1 MLTRLLQAAIM
12 AVWAVFFLWLFAV
25 DQPTLAR
32 LLHPRLRWLV
42 LGGAIVLIIF
52 CGLAL
57 SRLRTPPAKP
67 LRWTWPTY
75 LALLV
80 PLCYFWPMQSA
91 RFNSQTFFDRTTSPI
106 EAIITNEDAGTNRT
120 APSPTD
126 TTTDTTAATTADTPT
141 NTSAPIEASFSQ
153 IVQDPQQYAGR
164 KVEVLCQ
171 TLPDPRLPED
181 QFICYRFRITCCA
194 ADAQPVF
201 VFINRQGF
209 PTPAKDAWV
218 RVQGTLSIHRVDNI
232 TFPLLQAERVQ
243 LETEPS
249 FPFVF

>member
-32 LLHPRLRWLV
+32 LLHPRLWWLV
-42 LGGAIVLIIF
+42 LGGATVLIIF

-57 SRLRTPPAKP
+57 SRLRMPSSTP
-67 LRWTWPTY
+67 LRWTWPAY

-106 EAIITNEDAGTNRT
+106 ETTIAEEDEGTDQT
-120 APSPTD
+120 APSSAD
-126 TTTDTTAATTADTPT
+126 TTTDTT
-141 NTSAPIEASFSQ
+141 APIEASFSQ
-153 IVQDPQQYAGR
+153 IVQDPQQFAGR

-171 TLPDPRLPED
+171 TLTDPRLPED

-201 VFINRQGF
+201 VFVNRQSF

-218 RVQGTLSIHRVDNI
+218 RVQGTLSIHRVNSI
-232 TFPLLQAERVQ
+232 TFPLLQAESVQ
-243 LETEPS
+243 QEIEPS
-249 FPFVF
+249 FPFTF

>member
-32 LLHPRLRWLV
+32 LLHPRLWWLV
-42 LGGAIVLIIF
+42 LGGAMVLIIL

-57 SRLRTPPAKP
+57 SRLRIPPAKP

-80 PLCYFWPMQSA
+80 PLCYFWPMQAA
-91 RFNSQTFFDRTTSPI
+91 RFNSQTFFDRATSPI
-106 EAIITNEDAGTNRT
+106 EATIAEEDEEANQIG
-120 APSPTD
+120 PSPTD
-126 TTTDTTAATTADTPT
+126 TSTNDT
-141 NTSAPIEASFSQ
+141 APIEASFSQ
-153 IVQDPQQYAGR
+153 IVQDPQQFAGR

-171 TLPDPRLPED
+171 TLTDPRLPED

-201 VFINRQGF
+201 VFVNRQGF

-218 RVQGTLSIHRVDNI
+218 RVQGKLSTHRVDNI
-232 TFPLLQAERVQ
+232 TFPLLQAESVQ
-243 LETEPS
+243 QEAEPS
-249 FPFVF
+249 FPFIF

>member
-32 LLHPRLRWLV
+32 LLHPRLWWLV
-42 LGGAIVLIIF
+42 LGGAMVLISF

-57 SRLRTPPAKP
+57 SRLRMPPAKP

-91 RFNSQTFFDRTTSPI
+91 RFNSQTFFDRATSPI
-106 EAIITNEDAGTNRT
+106 DTTIAREDDETNQT
-120 APSPTD
+120 APAPTD
-126 TTTDTTAATTADTPT
+126 TTSNTTADTT
-141 NTSAPIEASFSQ
+141 APIEATFSQ
-153 IVQDPQQYAGR
+153 IVQDPQQFAGR

-171 TLPDPRLPED
+171 TLTDPRLSED

-201 VFINRQGF
+201 VFVNRQGF

-218 RVQGTLSIHRVDNI
+218 RVQGKLSTHRVDNI
-232 TFPLLQAERVQ
+232 TFPLLQAESVQ
-243 LETEPS
+243 QEAEPS
-249 FPFVF
+249 FPFIF

>member
-1 MLTRLLQAAIM
+1 MLTRLLQASIM
-12 AVWAVFFLWLFAV
+12 AVWAIFFLWLFAV

-32 LLHPRLRWLV
+32 LLHPRLWWLV
-42 LGGAIVLIIF
+42 LGGAMVLIIF

-57 SRLRTPPAKP
+57 SRLRMPPAKP
-67 LRWTWPTY
+67 LRWTWPAY

-91 RFNSQTFFDRTTSPI
+91 RFNSQTFFNRATSPI
-106 EAIITNEDAGTNRT
+106 EATIAEEDEGANQIG
-120 APSPTD
+120 PSPTD
-126 TTTDTTAATTADTPT
+126 TTTDTT
-141 NTSAPIEASFSQ
+141 APIEASFSQ
-153 IVQDPQQYAGR
+153 IVQDPQQYTGR

-171 TLPDPRLPED
+171 TLTDPRLPED

-201 VFINRQGF
+201 VFVDRQGF
-209 PTPAKDAWV
+209 PTPSKDTWV
-218 RVQGTLSIHRVDNI
+218 RVQGKLSIHRVDNI
-232 TFPLLQAERVQ
+232 TFPLLQAESVQ

>member
-32 LLHPRLRWLV
+32 LLHPRLWWLV
-42 LGGAIVLIIF
+42 LGGAMVLIIL

-57 SRLRTPPAKP
+57 SRLRIPPAKP

-80 PLCYFWPMQSA
+80 PLCYFWPMQAA
-91 RFNSQTFFDRTTSPI
+91 RFNSQTFFDRATSPI
-106 EAIITNEDAGTNRT
+106 EATIAEEDEEANQIG
-120 APSPTD
+120 PSPTD
-126 TTTDTTAATTADTPT
+126 TSTNDT
-141 NTSAPIEASFSQ
+141 APIEASFSQ
-153 IVQDPQQYAGR
+153 IVQDPQQFAGR

-171 TLPDPRLPED
+171 TLTDPRLPED

-201 VFINRQGF
+201 VFVNRQGF

-218 RVQGTLSIHRVDNI
+218 RVQGKLSTHRVDNI

-243 LETEPS
+243 QEAEPS
-249 FPFVF
+249 FPFIF

>member
-25 DQPTLAR
+25 DQHTLAR
-32 LLHPRLRWLV
+32 LLHPRLWWLV
-42 LGGAIVLIIF
+42 LGGAMVLIIF

-57 SRLRTPPAKP
+57 SRLRIPPAKP

-91 RFNSQTFFDRTTSPI
+91 RFNSQTFFDRATSPI
-106 EAIITNEDAGTNRT
+106 EATIAEEDEGANQT
-120 APSPTD
+120 APSLTD
-126 TTTDTTAATTADTPT
+126 TSADTT
-141 NTSAPIEASFSQ
+141 APIEASFSQ
-153 IVQDPQQYAGR
+153 IVQDPQQFAGR

-171 TLPDPRLPED
+171 TLTDPRLPED

-194 ADAQPVF
+194 ADAQPVYVF
-201 VFINRQGF
+201 VNRQGF
-209 PTPAKDAWV
+209 PTPTKDAWV
-218 RVQGTLSIHRVDNI
+218 RVQGKLSTHRVDNI
-232 TFPLLQAERVQ
+232 TFPLLQAESVQ
-243 LETEPS
+243 QEAEPS
-249 FPFVF
+249 FPFIF

>member
-32 LLHPRLRWLV
+32 LLHPRLWWLV
-42 LGGAIVLIIF
+42 LGGAMVLIIF

-57 SRLRTPPAKP
+57 SRLRTHPAKP

-106 EAIITNEDAGTNRT
+106 ETTITEEDEGRNQT

-126 TTTDTTAATTADTPT
+126 TTINTMADTSADST
-141 NTSAPIEASFSQ
+141 APIDASFSQ
-153 IVQDPQQYAGR
+153 IVQDPQQFAGR

-171 TLPDPRLPED
+171 TLTDPRLPED

-201 VFINRQGF
+201 VFVNRQGF

-218 RVQGTLSIHRVDNI
+218 RVQGKLSTHRVDNI
-232 TFPLLQAERVQ
+232 TFPLLQAEHVQ
-243 LETEPS
+243 QEAEPS
-249 FPFVF
+249 FPFIF

>member
-32 LLHPRLRWLV
+32 LLHPRLWWLV
-42 LGGAIVLIIF
+42 LGGAMVLIIF
-52 CGLAL
+52 CSLAL
-57 SRLRTPPAKP
+57 SRLRMPPAKP

-106 EAIITNEDAGTNRT
+106 ETTIAEEDEGANQIG
-120 APSPTD
+120 PSPTD
-126 TTTDTTAATTADTPT
+126 TTTDTT
-141 NTSAPIEASFSQ
+141 APIEASFSQ
-153 IVQDPQQYAGR
+153 IVQDPQQFASR

-171 TLPDPRLPED
+171 TLTDPRLPED

-201 VFINRQGF
+201 VFVTRQGF
-209 PTPAKDAWV
+209 PTLAKDAWV
-218 RVQGTLSIHRVDNI
+218 RVQGKLSIHQVNNI
-232 TFPLLQAERVQ
+232 TFPLLQAESVQ
-243 LETEPS
+243 QEAEPS
-249 FPFVF
+249 FPFIF

>member
-32 LLHPRLRWLV
+32 LLHPRLWWLV
-42 LGGAIVLIIF
+42 LGGAMVLIIF
-52 CGLAL
+52 CSLAL
-57 SRLRTPPAKP
+57 SRLRMPPAKP

-91 RFNSQTFFDRTTSPI
+91 RFDSQTFFDRSTSPI
-106 EAIITNEDAGTNRT
+106 DTTIAREDDETNQT
-120 APSPTD
+120 APAPTD
-126 TTTDTTAATTADTPT
+126 TTSNTTTDTT
-141 NTSAPIEASFSQ
+141 APIEASFSQ
-153 IVQDPQQYAGR
+153 IVQDPQQFAGR

-171 TLPDPRLPED
+171 TLTDPRLPEN

-201 VFINRQGF
+201 VFVNRQGF
-209 PTPAKDAWV
+209 PTPTKDAWV
-218 RVQGTLSIHRVDNI
+218 RVQGKLSTHRVDNI

-243 LETEPS
+243 QEAEPS
-249 FPFVF
+249 FPFIF

>member
-32 LLHPRLRWLV
+32 LLHPRLWWLV
-42 LGGAIVLIIF
+42 LGGAMVLIIF

-91 RFNSQTFFDRTTSPI
+91 RFNSQTFFDRATSPI
-106 EAIITNEDAGTNRT
+106 EATIADEDEGANQIG
-120 APSPTD
+120 PSPTD
-126 TTTDTTAATTADTPT
+126 TLANAT
-141 NTSAPIEASFSQ
+141 APIEASFSQ

-171 TLPDPRLPED
+171 VLTDPRLPED

-201 VFINRQGF
+201 VFVNRQGF

-218 RVQGTLSIHRVDNI
+218 RVQGKLSIHRVDNI
-232 TFPLLQAERVQ
+232 TFPLLQAESVQ
-243 LETEPS
+243 QEAEPS